1 MEVPFPSVSQA
12 KVQWP
17 YPHQLSVP
25 PGCAGHQENTTI
37 VMEVTLSR
45 SFTRGQ
51 QQHQTT
57 TYCIIAAQDQ
67 E

>member
-1 MEVPFPSVSQA
+1 MEVPFPSE
-12 KVQWP
+12 
-17 YPHQLSVP
+17 YPGPKYSGPTLTSSLCR
-25 PGCAGHQENTTI
+25 PGCAGLQENTTI

-57 TYCIIAAQDQ
+57 YCIITAQEQ